1 MYEITEYSKLQAKKL
16 GVEIKPSKTKGKK
29 LDVIKDNKKIASI
42 GGAGYKDF
50 PTYKKEKG
58 LDYAK
63 ERRRLYKIRHEK
75 DRHKKG
81 SAGYY
86 SDKILW

>member
-16 GVEIKPSKTKGKK
+16 GVQIKPSTRKGKK
-29 LDVIKDNKKIASI
+29 LDVYKDNKKVASI

-50 PTYKKEKG
+50 PTYTKEKG
-58 LDYAK
+58 LQYAK
-63 ERRRLYKIRHEK
+63 ERRKLYKERHEK

-81 SAGYY
+81 SAGFY

>member
-16 GVEIKPSKTKGKK
+16 GVQIKPSTRKGKK
-29 LDVIKDNKKIASI
+29 LDVYKDNKKVASI

-50 PTYKKEKG
+50 PTYTKEKG
-58 LDYAK
+58 LQYAK
-63 ERRRLYKIRHEK
+63 ERRKLYKERHEK

-81 SAGYY
+81 TAGFY

>member
-29 LDVIKDNKKIASI
+29 LDVIKDNKKVASI
-42 GGAGYKDF
+42 GAKNYKDF